1 MVTLDDGS
9 LSFSTPD
16 AYAGVSVRSLP
27 GYIYGPACE
36 ALPCYRIGEK
46 MVVKRSKC
54 DGGLQ
59 QFRSL
64 RQPR

>member
-46 MVVKRSKC
+46 MVVKR
-54 DGGLQ
+54 
-59 QFRSL
+59 
-64 RQPR
+64 